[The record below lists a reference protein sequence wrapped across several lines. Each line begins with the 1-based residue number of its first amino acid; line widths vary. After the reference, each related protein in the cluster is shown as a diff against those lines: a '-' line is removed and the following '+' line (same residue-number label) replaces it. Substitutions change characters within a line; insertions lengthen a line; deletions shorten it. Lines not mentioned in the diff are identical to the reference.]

1 MSKIKFIILAL
12 TIILPSN
19 IRIILMN
26 LLGFKINR
34 KAKLKLFSV
43 ILVKD
48 LQIDA
53 FAKIDSFVIIAGLD
67 RLVMQEYST
76 IQRFTY
82 ISGNHLFKMKKR
94 SMIGSRCVIN
104 MSAGDVEIGEYSA
117 LAPRSS
123 IYTHGTFL
131 PSTMGYPF
139 RSSGVKIGDF
149 CWIMQ
154 SSSIGPGV
162 IIDSNSIL
170 LPGSAIIKNIPGNM
184 VVYDTPFERK
194 KFPIYFYKR
203 KLSETELIELI
214 KEITVNYLNILKLN
228 KNKIIFTINDDVINI
243 KGRKNHNYKIFFSKI
258 NPAILTDN
266 KEVTPI
272 YFYYDLD
279 IEMMKNNQYICY
291 DFKNIIKCYPK
302 LPPFLNKFD
311 DYVVAEYGLQ
321 FLKVDYL

>member
-1 MSKIKFIILAL
+1 MSKTKIIIL
-12 TIILPSN
+12 IITVIFPSN

-43 ILVKD
+43 ILAKD
-48 LQIDA
+48 VHIDA
-53 FAKIDSFVIIAGLD
+53 FAEIDSFAVIAGLD
-67 RLVMQEYST
+67 RLVMKEYAT

-82 ISGNHLFKMKKR
+82 ISGNHLFKMNKR

-131 PSTMGYPF
+131 PSTLGYPYK
-139 RSSGVKIGDF
+139 SNGVKIGDF

-170 LPGSAIIKNIPGNM
+170 LPGSSVIKNIPGNV

-194 KFPIYFYKR
+194 KFPIYFYKK

-214 KEITVNYLNILKLN
+214 KEITVNYLNTLKLN
-228 KNKIIFTINDDVINI
+228 NNKIDFTINNDVIDI
-243 KGRKNHNYKIFFSKI
+243 KDRKNKNYRIFFSKI
-258 NPAILTDN
+258 NPTILTDN
-266 KEVTPI
+266 KEVTQI

-302 LPPFLNKFD
+302 LPSVLNKFD
-311 DYVVAEYGLQ
+311 DYVFSKYGLQ
-321 FLKVDYL
+321 FMEIDYF